1 MKNPYSTPLVYLLA
15 CVAAL
20 HPLPL
25 AAEQVAVAHT
35 EGVIHGFLL
44 LRTME
49 GNVIAVGDLTQ
60 SARGDRVTN
69 RVVFRFKDGSL
80 RDETVVFS
88 QRGNFRV
95 LKDHLIQ
102 KGPAFKR
109 SMDVSADASTGQV
122 IVRYTEDDGKE
133 KVITEHLDLPPD
145 LANGIVFTLLKNIP
159 AGVARTTV
167 SMLATTPKPRLV
179 KLVITPAGEDPFLIG
194 NMHHKASH
202 YVVRVEI
209 GGAAG
214 VVAPLVGKQPPD
226 THVWVLREGPPAFLK
241 SEGPLDESGPIWR
254 IELTTPT
261 FPQKPSANSANP
273 PKSSNPPNQ

>member
-1 MKNPYSTPLVYLLA
+1 MKNPYSTPLVCLLV

-20 HPLPL
+20 QPLPL
-25 AAEQVAVAHT
+25 AAEQIAVAYA
-35 EGVIHGFLL
+35 EGVVHGFLL
-44 LRTME
+44 LRTMD

-69 RVVFRFKDGSL
+69 HVVFHFKDGSL

-95 LKDHLIQ
+95 LKNHLIQ

-109 SMDVSADASTGQV
+109 SMEVSADTSTGQV

-133 KVITEHLDLPPD
+133 KIITEHLDLPPD
-145 LANGIVFTLLKNIP
+145 LANGIVFMLLKNIP

-167 SMLATTPKPRLV
+167 SMLVATPKPRLV
-179 KLVITPAGEDPFLIG
+179 KLVITPAGEDPFLVG
-194 NMHHKASH
+194 NVRHKAMH
-202 YVVRVEI
+202 YVVKVEI

-226 THVWVLREGPPAFLK
+226 THVWVLREGSPAFLK

-261 FPQKPSANSANP
+261 FPQNPSAKSPNP
-273 PKSSNPPNQ
+273 PKPSNH